1 MSFTG
6 VANPRRT
13 RLIDLQADHA
23 PEPAPQTPD
32 TATDTAAPEVSGQ
45 G

>member
-13 RLIDLQADHA
+13 RLIDLQADLAPDPA
-23 PEPAPQTPD
+23 PEAAE
-32 TATDTAAPEVSGQ
+32 ATTESAAPEVSAQ